1 MSEPRLEDPRVKFL
15 LVLSMLFILVTAL
28 TWSPPPPQLATTVR
42 LGFHTTDLYG
52 QAPTSPHS
60 IYPSMYTGARV
71 RVAVVDSGIDY
82 LHPDLRDNIECMI
95 SFIVFQNGH
104 PLIWCPAINGTLEQ
118 AEAYE
123 YIVFGSTGQYA
134 WRDENGHGTHV
145 AGIIA
150 GKGIASGGK
159 YRGIAPDVR
168 LWVVKVFN
176 RYGEASEETIINALE
191 FLVQFDIDIVNLSL
205 GADNASSALKYAVD
219 MLVNSG
225 KIVVAAAG
233 NNGQLPLTVTYPA
246 RYENVVAVGAVM
258 RDGKP
263 APFSSMGGPG
273 MTKPDIAA
281 FGVAVVSTFPTYSVY
296 LSPVKIDKYYGV
308 LSGTSMACAVASGI
322 LALWVE
328 VVGKQE
334 VRDPNFIRAH
344 SIYMNPFGVKTYSAG
359 WGLLLP
365 P

>member
-1 MSEPRLEDPRVKFL
+1 MSESGLEDPRLKL
-15 LVLSMLFILVTAL
+15 LLALSMLFILVAAL
-28 TWSPPPPQLATTVR
+28 TWSPPLPQLATTVR

-52 QAPTSPHS
+52 QPPASPSS
-60 IYPSMYTGARV
+60 IYPSMFTGAGV
-71 RVAVVDSGIDY
+71 RVAVVDSGVDY
-82 LHPDLRDNIECMI
+82 LHPDLRDSIECMI
-95 SFIVFQNGH
+95 SFVVFQNGH
-104 PLIWCPAINGTLEQ
+104 PLIWCPIVNGTLEQ

-123 YIVFGSTGQYA
+123 NMVFGSTGQYA

-150 GKGIASGGK
+150 GRGIASGGR
-159 YRGIAPDVR
+159 YRGIAPGAK

-176 RYGEASEETIINALE
+176 RYGEASEETIVNALRYLAE
-191 FLVQFDIDIVNLSL
+191 FGIDIVNLSL
-205 GADNASSALKYAVD
+205 GADNASPSLKYAVD
-219 MLVNSG
+219 ILVNSG

-246 RYENVVAVGAVM
+246 RYENVLAVGAVM

-273 MTKPDIAA
+273 MAKPDIAA

-296 LSPVKIDKYYGV
+296 LSPERVDSYYGV

-334 VRDPNFIRAH
+334 VRDPNFVRAH
-344 SIYMNPFGVKTYSAG
+344 SIYMNPFGLKTYPAG